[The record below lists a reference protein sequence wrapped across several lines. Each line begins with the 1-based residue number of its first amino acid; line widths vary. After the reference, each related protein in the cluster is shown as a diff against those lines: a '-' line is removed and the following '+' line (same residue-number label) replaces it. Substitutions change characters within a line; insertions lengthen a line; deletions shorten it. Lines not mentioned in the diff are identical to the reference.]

1 MTTSFDT
8 WRAVPDRVADLLPKA
23 IDARLQ
29 YIKYAAETG
38 DLLSSF
44 ATWRPETNEI
54 VIYRDA
60 EQATEKVA
68 GVFVVRSKSVT
79 RDNIKVPVELDPSQE
94 IGIKQAGLPYVS
106 QAFDFAQKALGGPTP
121 LSNALVT
128 GLVAGGLGYGTGAL
142 AEQLFPERFL
152 ERGRLRKTL
161 GLAGAA
167 AGAGLGVNNAYA
179 NARRM
184 GTGFW
189 KGLLTPNNTKV
200 AYLTG
205 FAMPPV
211 PMGGVGIGTSGRTLF
226 EPSISVP
233 QFNAMAWNDVR
244 RGGPY
249 ATPPMFAAATTGLMS
264 GLATAQR
271 SPIIRPVDVISGIAS
286 AGVGLA
292 TATMAG
298 KALSALA
305 GLTPA
310 GQEKLQQ
317 MGLWGG
323 MMHAIVPSMFG
334 RN

>member
-1 MTTSFDT
+1 MTHTVEH
-8 WRAVPDRVADLLPKA
+8 WRAVPVRVAELLPAA
-23 IDARLQ
+23 IAARLQ
-29 YIKYAAETG
+29 YTKFAAETG
-38 DLLSSF
+38 DLAASF
-44 ATWRPETNEI
+44 ATWRPQTNEI
-54 VIYRDA
+54 VIYREQTPA
-60 EQATEKVA
+60 EEKVS
-68 GVFVVRSKSVT
+68 GVFVFRRKAAFQ
-79 RDNIKVPVELDPSQE
+79 PDPEQE

-106 QAFDFAQKALGGPTP
+106 NAFDFAQKALGGPTP

-142 AEQLFPERFL
+142 AEQLFPERFI

-161 GLAGAA
+161 GLAGVA
-167 AGAGLGVNNAYA
+167 AGAGLGINNAYA

-184 GTGFW
+184 RTGFW
-189 KGLLTPNNTKV
+189 QGMLTPNNTKV

-205 FAMPPV
+205 MNFPAIPQSGPGMA
-211 PMGGVGIGTSGRTLF
+211 TSGRTLF

-233 QFNAMAWNDVR
+233 QFNAMAWNDVQ
-244 RGGPY
+244 RGGFNS
-249 ATPPMFAAATTGLMS
+249 TPPMYAAAATGLMS
-264 GLATAQR
+264 GLAETQR

-292 TATMAG
+292 TATIAG

-323 MMHAIVPSMFG
+323 MMHAIVPAMFG

>member
-1 MTTSFDT
+1 MTNSLDT
-8 WRAVPDRVADLLPKA
+8 WRAVPVRVADLLPKA
-23 IDARLQ
+23 VAARMQ

-38 DLLSSF
+38 DLVSSF
-44 ATWRPETNEI
+44 ATWRPDTNEI
-54 VIYRDA
+54 IIYRDDVTGA
-60 EQATEKVA
+60 EKVS
-68 GVFVVRSKSVT
+68 GVFAVRSKFIT
-79 RDNIKVPVELDPSQE
+79 RGSQRVPTPIDPALE
-94 IGIKQAGLPYVS
+94 IGIKQAGLPYVAP
-106 QAFDFAQKALGGPTP
+106 AFDFAHKALGGATP
-121 LSNALVT
+121 LTNALVT
-128 GLVAGGLGYGTGAL
+128 GLVAGGVGYGTGAL
-142 AEQLFPERFL
+142 AEHLFPERFL

-161 GLAGAA
+161 GLAGVA
-167 AGAGLGVNNAYA
+167 AGAGLGINNAYA

-184 GTGFW
+184 NTGFW
-189 KGLLTPNNTKV
+189 KGLITPNNTKV

-205 FAMPPV
+205 MAMPPI
-211 PMGGVGIGTSGRTLF
+211 PMGGVGMGTSGRTLF

-233 QFNAMAWNDVR
+233 QFNAMAWNDVQ
-244 RGGPY
+244 RGGPMS
-249 ATPPMFAAATTGLMS
+249 TPPMYAAATTGLMS
-264 GLATAQR
+264 GLASAQR

-317 MGLWGG
+317 MGLWSG
-323 MMHAIVPSMFG
+323 MMHAIVPAMFG